1 MTVIRWLIARLACA
15 QSLLIWS
22 AAITRAAAP
31 RATSLPGR
39 RRIPA
44 IVPGAGG
51 EARFRAEPCP
61 PAQSAR
67 RDARK
72 RGVLDCAS
80 PAQLALGL
88 GWPLPL
94 ARPPELLG
102 LPFELTVERVW
113 LSVCCTRS
121 RAVWIA
127 LNAWGLVTLPCRRAS
142 WASCDWMAYSS
153 RPSC

>member
-44 IVPGAGG
+44 IVPGRRRGPI
-51 EARFRAEPCP
+51 RPEPCP
-61 PAQSAR
+61 PAQSGR

-72 RGVLDCAS
+72 RGVRDCAS

-127 LNAWGLVTLPCRRAS
+127 LNAWALVTLPCSPAS
-142 WASCDWMAYSS
+142 WAACAWMA
-153 RPSC
+153 CL

>member
-61 PAQSAR
+61 PAQSAPEVRADQARAGPPAQSAR
-67 RDARK
+67 RNARN
-72 RGVLDCAS
+72 RGVTRAREAFWIAPRRLS
-80 PAQLALGL
+80 WRSGL
-88 GWPLPL
+88 GGRCPW
-94 ARPPELLG
+94 RG
-102 LPFELTVERVW
+102 
-113 LSVCCTRS
+113 
-121 RAVWIA
+121 
-127 LNAWGLVTLPCRRAS
+127 RR
-142 WASCDWMAYSS
+142 
-153 RPSC
+153 